1 MSPVQRNRGGHSRE
15 GIPQI
20 IYELTGLGGTGSE
33 QGALQVRGKVGVR
46 GGPSV

>member
-1 MSPVQRNRGGHSRE
+1 MSPMQRNRGGHSEE
-15 GIPQI
+15 GTPRIN
-20 IYELTGLGGTGSE
+20 YELTGLGGTGSE